1 MVTVNISNIFDFVD
15 KQRVL
20 SFQKIISKNHQALL
34 ERLEQEIIFF
44 RMVNASKR
52 Y

>member
-34 ERLEQEIIFF
+34 EKTGAGNNFLGW
-44 RMVNASKR
+44 
-52 Y
+52 